1 MKDMRKDFPILN
13 QKVGDKPLIYF
24 DTAATSQ
31 RPQQVIDTLSSFYTD
46 SNANIHRGIHM
57 LSERATELYE
67 TAREKIANF
76 IGAADSCEVVFTRG
90 TTEGINIVAE
100 TWGMEN
106 LKAGDEILVSE
117 MEHHANLL
125 PWQRL
130 AQRTG
135 AILKFIPVTPEGK
148 LAMDKLDELITPR
161 TKLVA
166 VTHASNVLGTHV
178 DVKTIGKKAH
188 AVGARILVDAAQSI
202 PHEKID
208 VQDLDCDFLAF
219 SGHKMLGPTGI
230 GILYIKKELHAA
242 LPPYQVGGGIVY
254 EVDFDGAR
262 WQEVPQRLEAGTPAI
277 AQAVGLGAAVDYMNE
292 RVNFDELKKHE
303 AALTK
308 RAIEGLAPL
317 PKVRLFG
324 PLEDMKKSGHL
335 VNFVVEGMHA
345 HDVAEYLNCNGI
357 AVRAGH
363 HCAQPLA
370 KKLGIP
376 ASVRASFHGYNT
388 LDEVDSFVTAM
399 TGLVTEG

>member
-31 RPQQVIDTLSSFYTD
+31 RPQQVIDALSSFYTD
-46 SNANIHRGIHM
+46 ANANIHRGIHM
-57 LSERATELYE
+57 LSERATEMYE

-90 TTEGINIVAE
+90 ATESINIVAE

-106 LKAGDEILVSE
+106 LKTGDEILISE

-135 AILKFIPVTPEGK
+135 AILKFIPVTHGGT

-254 EVDFDGAR
+254 EVDFNDAR

-292 RVNFDELKKHE
+292 RINFDELKKHE
-303 AALTK
+303 ASLTK

-317 PKVRLFG
+317 PKVRLLG
-324 PLEDMKKSGHL
+324 PLEDMKTSGHL
-335 VNFVVEGMHA
+335 VSFVVEGMHA

-370 KKLGIP
+370 KKLGIL

-388 LDEVDSFVTAM
+388 LDEVDSFVRAM

>member
-1 MKDMRKDFPILN
+1 MKDIRKDFPILR

-24 DTAATSQ
+24 DSAATSQ
-31 RPQQVIDTLSSFYTD
+31 RPQSVIDTLSSFYAE
-46 SNANIHRGIHM
+46 SNANIHRGIHL

-67 TAREKIANF
+67 QAREKIACF
-76 IGAADSCEVVFTRG
+76 IRAADACEVIFTRG
-90 TTEGINIVAE
+90 TTEGVNLVAE

-106 LKAGDEILVSE
+106 LKAGDEILVTE

-130 AQRTG
+130 AKRTG
-135 AILKFIPVTPEGK
+135 ATLKFIPVTADGK
-148 LAMDKLDELITPR
+148 LAMDKLDELITPK

-188 AVGARILVDAAQSI
+188 AVGAKILVDAAQSI

-208 VQDLDCDFLAF
+208 VKDLDCDFLAF

-230 GILYIKKELHAA
+230 GVLYIKKELHAN

-254 EVDFDGAR
+254 EVDFHDAR
-262 WQEVPQRLEAGTPAI
+262 WQEVPQRFEAGTPAI
-277 AQAVGLGAAVDYMNE
+277 AQAVGLGAAVDYMNKHI
-292 RVNFDELKKHE
+292 NFDDLKKHE
-303 AALTK
+303 SALTK

-317 PKVRLFG
+317 PKIRLFG
-324 PLEDMKKSGHL
+324 PLEDLKKSGHL
-335 VNFVVEGMHA
+335 VNFVVDGMHA
-345 HDVAEYLNCNGI
+345 HDVSEYLNSNGI

-370 KKLGIP
+370 KKLGVP
-376 ASVRASFHGYNT
+376 ASVRASFYGYNT
-388 LDEVDSFVTAM
+388 LDEVDQFVNAM
-399 TGLVTEG
+399 TELVTD

>member
-1 MKDMRKDFPILN
+1 MKNMRKDFPILD
-13 QKVGDKPLIYF
+13 QMVGDKPLIYF
-24 DTAATSQ
+24 DSAATSQ
-31 RPQQVIDTLSSFYTD
+31 RPQQVIDCLSSFYTN

-67 TAREKIANF
+67 QAREKIAQF
-76 IGAADSCEVVFTRG
+76 IGAADACEVIFTRG
-90 TTEGINIVAE
+90 TTEGINLVAE
-100 TWGMEN
+100 TWGMDN

-130 AQRTG
+130 AKRTG
-135 AILKFIPVTPEGK
+135 ATLKFIPVTPEGK
-148 LAMDKLDELITPR
+148 LAMDKLDELITKK

-188 AVGARILVDAAQSI
+188 AVGAKILVDAAQSI

-208 VQDLDCDFLAF
+208 VKDLDCDFLAF

-230 GILYIKKELHAA
+230 GVLYIKKELHAN

-254 EVDFDGAR
+254 EVDFHDAR
-262 WQEVPQRLEAGTPAI
+262 WQEVPQRFEAGTPAI
-277 AQAVGLGAAVDYMNE
+277 AQAVGLGAAVDYMKKN
-292 RVNFDELKKHE
+292 VDFAELKKHE

-308 RAIEGLAPL
+308 RAIEGISKL

-324 PLEDMKKSGHL
+324 PLDDLKLSGHL
-335 VNFVVEGMHA
+335 VNFVVDGMHA
-345 HDVAEYLNCNGI
+345 HDVSEYLNSNGI

-370 KKLGIP
+370 KKFGVP

-388 LDEVDSFVTAM
+388 LDEVDTFVNAM
-399 TGLVTEG
+399 TGLVDEG

>member
-1 MKDMRKDFPILN
+1 MKHMRKDFPILN

-31 RPQQVIDTLSSFYTD
+31 RPQQVIDALTSFYTD

-67 TAREKIANF
+67 QAREKIANF
-76 IGAADSCEVVFTRG
+76 IGAADACEVVFTRG

-130 AQRTG
+130 AKRTG
-135 AILKFIPVTPEGK
+135 ATLKFIPVTPEGK
-148 LAMDKLDELITPR
+148 LALDKLDELITAK

-178 DVKTIGKKAH
+178 DVKTIAKKAH

-208 VQDLDCDFLAF
+208 VKDLDCDFLAF

-230 GILYIKKELHAA
+230 GALYIKKELHEA

-254 EVDFDGAR
+254 EVNFDDAR

-277 AQAVGLGAAVDYMNE
+277 AQAVGLGAAVDYMNAH
-292 RVNFDELKKHE
+292 VNFDELKKHE
-303 AALTK
+303 AALTN
-308 RAIEGLAPL
+308 RAIQGLASL
-317 PKVRLFG
+317 PKVRMFG
-324 PLEDMKKSGHL
+324 PLEDLKKSGHL
-335 VNFVVEGMHA
+335 VNFVV
-345 HDVAEYLNCNGI
+345 
-357 AVRAGH
+357 
-363 HCAQPLA
+363 
-370 KKLGIP
+370 
-376 ASVRASFHGYNT
+376 
-388 LDEVDSFVTAM
+388 
-399 TGLVTEG
+399 